1 MAVTLSGNLNLLW
14 SILDQ
19 RTAVTGA
26 ANESGSRS
34 ISLGSTITIVSGTAA
49 GQVDK
54 VWSDT
59 RVVTTGATDSIDL
72 AGTLTDSFSA
82 VTTFVKVR
90 AILAVAAGANT
101 TTLSA
106 ARPAA
111 NGSIVFAAASD
122 QIAGVSFGGIIFA
135 WADLQAGVAVA
146 AGTTDLFS
154 VINSAGAS
162 ATYSIAVLGT
172 SA

>member
-1 MAVTLSGNLNLLW
+1 MAVNVTGSLTLLAN
-14 SILDQ
+14 IIDQ
-19 RTAVTGA
+19 RTAVSGA
-26 ANESGSRS
+26 ANETGRRDINVSSS
-34 ISLGSTITIVSGTAA
+34 ISIVSGTAA

-59 RVVTTGATDSIDL
+59 RIVTTGATDSIDL
-72 AGTLTDSFSA
+72 AGTLTDSFGA

-90 AILAVAAGANT
+90 AILAVAAAANT
-101 TTLSA
+101 TMLSL

-111 NGSIVFAAASD
+111 NGSILFAAASD
-122 QIAGVSFGGIIFA
+122 QIAGVSFGGIIVA

-146 AGTTDLFS
+146 AGTTDLIS
-154 VINSAGAS
+154 IINSAGAS
-162 ATYSIAVLGT
+162 ATYTIAVLGT